1 MKHLR
6 ISDSDHSS
14 RSGPHR
20 RVEKVLSEMDINFSS
35 EERFAPYTLD
45 IYLPEW
51 HLAIEVDG
59 PAHSAKK
66 DQVRDQ
72 WFLEFHG
79 IPTLR
84 LEATIWQKT
93 QTLQEKIIAF
103 IEEHADTVETRKD
116 ASRQRST
123 SPSST

>member
-1 MKHLR
+1 MKRLR

-14 RSGPHR
+14 RSGPHK
-20 RVEKVLSEMDINFSS
+20 RVEKILDGMDINFSS

-51 HLAIEVDG
+51 HLAIEIDG

-66 DQVRDQ
+66 DEVRDQ

-84 LEATIWQKT
+84 LDAKIWQTTSKIE
-93 QTLQEKIIAF
+93 EKVIAF
-103 IEEHADTVETRKD
+103 IEEHADTVEIRKD
-116 ASRQRST
+116 ARQRS
-123 SPSST
+123 P

>member
-1 MKHLR
+1 MKHLKV
-6 ISDSDHSS
+6 SENDHSS
-14 RSGPHR
+14 RSRPHKR
-20 RVEKVLSEMDINFSS
+20 IEKILDGMDINYSS

-59 PAHSAKK
+59 PAHSEKK

-84 LEATIWQKT
+84 LDATVWHKT
-93 QTLQEKIIAF
+93 QTIQENITAF
-103 IEEHADTVETRKD
+103 IEQHAGTVETRKD
-116 ASRQRST
+116 AARQRLTTT
-123 SPSST
+123 SSA

>member
-1 MKHLR
+1 MRRLKV
-6 ISDSDHSS
+6 SDSDHSS
-14 RSGPHR
+14 RSGPHKR
-20 RVEKVLSEMDINFSS
+20 IEKILDGMDINYSS

-45 IYLPEW
+45 LYLPEW

-66 DQVRDQ
+66 DEVRDQ

-84 LEATIWQKT
+84 LDAKVWHTHLYIQA
-93 QTLQEKIIAF
+93 KIIAF
-103 IEEHADTVETRKD
+103 IEQHADTVETRKD
-116 ASRQRST
+116 ARQST
-123 SPSST
+123 STTSSAQ